1 MNVRRHIEVSGIVQ
15 GVGFRPHVY
24 RLARERALAGEIS
37 NTPSGVT
44 IEVQGP
50 QETIDDFVVRLRQE
64 APPLAKITGLAMAD
78 LPCNG
83 DREFRILASRRG
95 EAVHTLI
102 SPDVA
107 ICDDTRVP
115 ANSNGRFPSVWVVM
129 GNTSRIRS
137 AMSTDQ
143 RWLRLVVRTPK
154 LWTDD
159 FSNILGVLR

>member
-50 QETIDDFVVRLRQE
+50 REKIDDFVVRLRQE

-78 LPCNG
+78 LP
-83 DREFRILASRRG
+83 
-95 EAVHTLI
+95 
-102 SPDVA
+102 
-107 ICDDTRVP
+107 
-115 ANSNGRFPSVWVVM
+115 
-129 GNTSRIRS
+129 
-137 AMSTDQ
+137 
-143 RWLRLVVRTPK
+143 LVVPYPTAQF
-154 LWTDD
+154 
-159 FSNILGVLR
+159 FSRHPASSHS

>member
-24 RLARERALAGEIS
+24 RLARERKLTGEIS

-50 QETIDDFVVRLRQE
+50 REKIDDFVVRLRQE

-107 ICDDTRVP
+107 VCSIRTIDVTDIPSSTARIAGRDSRLCTISHTTGHTLPCRCSRCVPLAGQSMKTR
-115 ANSNGRFPSVWVVM
+115 
-129 GNTSRIRS
+129 
-137 AMSTDQ
+137 
-143 RWLRLVVRTPK
+143 
-154 LWTDD
+154 
-159 FSNILGVLR
+159 